1 MCPIMKVDQESG
13 KPRRKGKMEQ
23 YENYLK
29 AERAL
34 SSAKEW
40 NDLPNG
46 PKYQND
52 KMDISM
58 AHCSLKLQ
66 RAGQQFQGGQN
77 YWDAPPELTAEIIKL
92 IAEDKSIIERALDRL
107 EKRAAELL
115 VSCEEETVN
124 RLEKIVKT
132 KQKYNL

>member
-13 KPRRKGKMEQ
+13 EPRRKGKMEQ

-66 RAGQQFQGGQN
+66 RDGQQFQGGQN
-77 YWDAPPELTAEIIKL
+77 YWDAPPELTAEIIK
-92 IAEDKSIIERALDRL
+92 IIVEDKTIIERALDGL

>member
-1 MCPIMKVDQESG
+1 MG
-13 KPRRKGKMEQ
+13 Q

-34 SSAKEW
+34 ASAKEW
-40 NDLPNG
+40 NNLPNG
-46 PKYQND
+46 PKYQGD
-52 KMDISM
+52 KMDIST

-77 YWDAPPELTAEIIKL
+77 YWDAPAELTAEIIKL
-92 IAEDKSIIERALDRL
+92 IAEDKSIIERAIDRL

>member
-1 MCPIMKVDQESG
+1 
-13 KPRRKGKMEQ
+13 MEQ

-46 PKYQND
+46 PKYQNN

-58 AHCSLKLQ
+58 AHCSSNGPDNNFKADKITGMHLLNSLQ
-66 RAGQQFQGGQN
+66 
-77 YWDAPPELTAEIIKL
+77 K
-92 IAEDKSIIERALDRL
+92 
-107 EKRAAELL
+107 
-115 VSCEEETVN
+115 
-124 RLEKIVKT
+124 
-132 KQKYNL
+132 